1 MKFAFLADIHGNY
14 DALKAVVNELPS
26 VDRLVVLGDVLG
38 YYPFFGEC
46 IDELEKA
53 GTEYIRGNHEAYQ
66 MNVLQ
71 RPKHPIFDW
80 FYSYFEENAS
90 DRDRYWL
97 KNLQAEKSLQL
108 QEQTLKLFHGS
119 PWSVSEYIYPDFL
132 EWSRFDSID
141 ADIIVLGHTHRPM
154 DVHRGKK
161 RIINPGSV
169 GQPRDSN
176 PHASYA
182 IYDDETQQLQFCR
195 TRYDTHRL
203 RETMRDLGHDEKYI
217 DILISPCEKS
227 VEHSW
232 IPKTNTPLF

>member
-1 MKFAFLADIHGNY
+1 LKFAFLADIHGNY

-53 GTEYIRGNHEAYQ
+53 GTEYILGNHEAYQ
-66 MNVLQ
+66 MNILQ
-71 RPKHPIFDW
+71 KPSSPIFDW
-80 FYSYFEENAS
+80 FYRYFEENAS

-97 KNLQAEKSLQL
+97 KNLKVEKSIQL
-108 QEQTLKLFHGS
+108 KDAKLKFFHGS
-119 PWSVSEYIYPDFL
+119 PWNISEYIYPDFL

-154 DVHRGKK
+154 DVHNGKK

-169 GQPRDSN
+169 GQPRDCN
-176 PHASYA
+176 PQASYA
-182 IYDDETQQLQFCR
+182 IYDDETQQLQFYR
-195 TRYDTHRL
+195 TNYDASRL
-203 RETMRDLGHDEKYI
+203 IEAMSDLNHDEEYI
-217 DILISPCEKS
+217 NVLLSPWEKS
-227 VEHSW
+227 VRHS
-232 IPKTNTPLF
+232 